1 MARPFSTPGFHFH
14 TSGDQTAYRLWME
27 QLSHSVPVSSIRNER
42 LSATL
47 WTTKQHQ
54 AMILCAIA
62 VWLDQWEVKLSES
75 VRHCCRIRYSLA
87 WIKLAVGPVGRRDKT
102 VIPVCLC
109 LLPNA
114 DGNLVRV
121 PLNSPAMAQP
131 NTRPAC
137 QSCQPSRFL
146 TPTSSFTATH
156 QSPPMLSIHT
166 GLRNFSL
173 MILFSCRCSLA

>member
-1 MARPFSTPGFHFH
+1 MVRPFSTPGFHFH

-54 AMILCAIA
+54 AMTLCAIA

-87 WIKLAVGPVGRRDKT
+87 WINIIKLAVGRRDKT
-102 VIPVCLC
+102 VIPDDPSMSVSSTVF
-109 LLPNA
+109 A
-114 DGNLVRV
+114 DGKWWEFGES
-121 PLNSPAMAQP
+121 PTKNSPAMAQP

-156 QSPPMLSIHT
+156 QSPPIST
-166 GLRNFSL
+166 DVY
-173 MILFSCRCSLA
+173 RCYQFTLA